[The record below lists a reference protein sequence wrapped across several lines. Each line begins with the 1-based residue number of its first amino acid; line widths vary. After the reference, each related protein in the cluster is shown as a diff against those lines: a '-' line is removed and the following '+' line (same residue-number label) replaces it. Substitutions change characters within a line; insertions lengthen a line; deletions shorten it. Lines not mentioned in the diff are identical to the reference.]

1 MNNERRK
8 RIEAAREK
16 IAEAEVALEAAREI
30 VQEVKDDE
38 EAALD
43 NMPESF
49 QDGERG
55 QAMQEAIDALDD
67 ALSEMDLYDFT
78 TITDQF
84 DTASTG

>member
-8 RIEAAREK
+8 RI
-16 IAEAEVALEAAREI
+16 EAAREI

>member
-8 RIEAAREK
+8 RIETAREK
-16 IAEAEVALEAAREI
+16 IAEAEAALEAAREI

-38 EAALD
+38 EAALE

-55 QAMQEAIDALDD
+55 QAMQEVIDALDV
-67 ALSEMDLYDFT
+67 ALSEIELYDLT

-84 DTASTG
+84 DIASTG